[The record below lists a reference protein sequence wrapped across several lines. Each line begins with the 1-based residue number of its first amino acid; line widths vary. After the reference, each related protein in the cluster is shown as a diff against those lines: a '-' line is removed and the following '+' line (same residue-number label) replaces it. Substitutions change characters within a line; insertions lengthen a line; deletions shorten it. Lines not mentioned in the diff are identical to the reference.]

1 MGIFL
6 PKALRNIPRK
16 TRNTMTNLPEK
27 QWAGS
32 SQSQGLGD
40 TVLRDSKATLGLSL
54 AHPAGQAHPWG
65 TSSSLGTAGAEL
77 TPGRGNRAG
86 TLKGHSGFTAPRGSP
101 GPSAMGTAPC

>member
-77 TPGRGNRAG
+77 TPGRGNSRKGSGAG
-86 TLKGHSGFTAPRGSP
+86 LVIGLTFIKGAESNLIARRI
-101 GPSAMGTAPC
+101 